1 VTRAGV
7 LLGTAPYMSPEQ
19 AEGVPERWAYPESHA
34 VLLSDLWS
42 TRLIE
47 TIRPIS
53 GLDNCFPSF
62 HISGTFAH
70 VDIVA
75 GFALAVIGVKVAAA
89 MERCLSMS

>member
-53 GLDNCFPSF
+53 GLDNCFRDGATPE
-62 HISGTFAH
+62 H
-70 VDIVA
+70 V
-75 GFALAVIGVKVAAA
+75 LTRHGVG
-89 MERCLSMS
+89 